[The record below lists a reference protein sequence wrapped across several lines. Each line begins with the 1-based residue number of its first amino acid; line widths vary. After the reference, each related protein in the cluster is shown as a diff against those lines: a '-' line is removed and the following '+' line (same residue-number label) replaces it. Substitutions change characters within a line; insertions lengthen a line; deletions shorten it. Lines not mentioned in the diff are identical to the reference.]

1 MSKQQRQL
9 KRKRKRT
16 VKLFFLIIVTLYILF
31 MFLPNLYSSKAQT
44 ILVKSEEIEKK
55 IESKAITIKDET
67 IYEAKSKG
75 KLKFYHNEG
84 EKISKNQ
91 VLMTQANLSNI
102 EDYEKE
108 IDNIEKE
115 IDKLNKANKSNTL
128 FNKDFKKLEKEIN
141 EIEKNISEANEKE
154 NSKEIK
160 ELENQLKEK
169 QDKLKTISQQNGFMG
184 YTTRQLINQKEELL
198 EKISKNNNSIVS
210 NESGLVS
217 YLFDGYETKYTVHNM
232 TNLNPSDIDIKK
244 PQVKNIKK
252 ISDSSVGDPIVKVI
266 KDFKWFIATNI
277 SIEDAKELDEEQSIN
292 IRIKKDNKK
301 INGKILKINTSKKN
315 ALVLIELDS
324 YLYKY
329 YKDRIL
335 DIDIILKEY
344 HGLRIPSKAVVEKDD
359 VKGVYTKNVDSI
371 IKFKSI
377 NVIYSED
384 DFVIALPDETNQSSI
399 EAYDEV
405 IIEKNIIE
413 NYMDK

>member
-44 ILVKSEEIEKK
+44 ILVKDEEIEKK
-55 IESKAITIKDET
+55 IESKAITIKDEI

-75 KLKFYHNEG
+75 DLKFYHDEG

-91 VLMTQANLSNI
+91 VLITQANLSNI
-102 EDYEKE
+102 EDYEKQ

-115 IDKLNKANKSNTL
+115 IDKLNKENKSNTL
-128 FNKDFKKLEKEIN
+128 FNKDFTKLEKEIN
-141 EIEKNISEANEKE
+141 KIEKNIVKANEKE
-154 NSKEIK
+154 NSKEIE
-160 ELENQLKEK
+160 ELEKQLKEK

-198 EKISKNNNSIVS
+198 EKISKNNNSIIS
-210 NESGLVS
+210 DESGLVS
-217 YLFDGYETKYTVHNM
+217 YLFDGYETKYTVNNM
-232 TNLNPSDIDIKK
+232 TNLNPTDIDIKK
-244 PQVKNIKK
+244 PQIKNIKK
-252 ISDSSVGDPIVKVI
+252 ISDFSVGEPIVKVI

-277 SIEDAKELDEEQSIN
+277 PVEDAKQLNEEQNIN
-292 IRIKKDNKK
+292 IRIKKDSRK
-301 INGKILKINTSKKN
+301 INGRILKVNNSKKN
-315 ALVLIELDS
+315 AVVLIELDS

-344 HGLRIPSKAVVEKDD
+344 NGLKIPSKAVVEKDD

-377 NVIYSED
+377 KIIYSED
-384 DFVIALPDETNQSSI
+384 DFVIALPDETNQNSISS
-399 EAYDEV
+399 YDEV
-405 IIEKNIIE
+405 IIDKKLIE
-413 NYMDK
+413 NYIDE